1 VRVHRVGLPAVA
13 VVLAALAAAG
23 TPAAASAEDVPVDQP
38 LAVLLE
44 DHVAREEPS
53 LEARAVQTV
62 HGRRPLTRVRTVLPV
77 LGSATSSSGREWLH
91 VRLPGRPNSHTGW
104 ILAEATRREATPW
117 SIHLQLSSRVVT
129 VYQYGS
135 VVRRFRAVI
144 GTRSTPTPQGRFF
157 VEEAVALPPG
167 SPGGPYAL
175 ALSARSAVLQEFA
188 GGPGQTALHG
198 TRGLY
203 GRRGTAAS
211 HGCVRL
217 GTRAIR
223 WLARRINA
231 GVPLHV
237 ER

>member
-1 VRVHRVGLPAVA
+1 MA

-23 TPAAASAEDVPVDQP
+23 TPAAASVEDVPVDQP

-44 DHVAREEPS
+44 DQVARAEPS
-53 LEARAVQTV
+53 LEARGVQTV

-77 LGSATSSSGREWLH
+77 LGSATSSAGREWLH

-104 ILAEATRREATPW
+104 ILAEATRRESTPW

-129 VYQYGS
+129 VYQYGRA
-135 VVRRFRAVI
+135 VRRFRAVI

-157 VEEAVALPPG
+157 VEEAVALAPG
-167 SPGGPYAL
+167 AAGGPYAL

-223 WLARRINA
+223 WLARRITA